1 MANKLKHLLMIQRCI
16 IIGLCIFSLK
26 QVNNGKCITAVTVLQ
41 AKSDSDV
48 MFCLQS
54 CQKLRINRSLVYES
68 YWQDRIKTQV
78 IYRFALA
85 QV

>member
-1 MANKLKHLLMIQRCI
+1 MASKLKHLLMIQRCI

-48 MFCLQS
+48 MVVYKVVRNLES
-54 CQKLRINRSLVYES
+54 IDHLSMNPIGRIGL
-68 YWQDRIKTQV
+68 KHK
-78 IYRFALA
+78 
-85 QV
+85 